1 MCELYVAYWRS
12 VILDI
17 RVRLSLIFLAL
28 CSALDELVT
37 FNNLFK
43 GGVEL
48 NPRVAWLISIN
59 PLLYPLCDIA
69 LFLLAWIIDKQLISR
84 KVDLW
89 LLWTAAGV
97 ARLLCVTWSLT

>member
-1 MCELYVAYWRS
+1 M
-12 VILDI
+12 
-17 RVRLSLIFLAL
+17 RLSLLFQAL
-28 CSALDELVT
+28 CSALDEIST
-37 FNNLFK
+37 FNNLSK

-48 NPRVAWLISIN
+48 NPRVEWLLSIN

-69 LFLLAWIIDKQLISR
+69 LFSLAWIIDKQLISR

-97 ARLLCVTWSLT
+97 ARLICVALSVT

>member
-1 MCELYVAYWRS
+1 MRRP
-12 VILDI
+12 IL
-17 RVRLSLIFLAL
+17 LLAL
-28 CSALDELVT
+28 CSALDEIVT
-37 FNNLFK
+37 FYNLFK

-97 ARLLCVTWSLT
+97 ARLICVALSVT